1 MSKINFDPDEEG
13 GLELARA
20 IVLERLRN
28 DRNWNQYDHSGSG
41 FDRFVEYVGDP
52 GHGRQK
58 LVSLA
63 QDVLWEFMIQ
73 GVVAPGLNV
82 GNPNLPFFH
91 ITDYGGRVLIEGE
104 FLPHDPTGYL
114 ERFRNEAPSLDSTVE
129 SYLAES
135 LNCFTRGSLIAS
147 VVMLGVASER
157 TFQLLCDSLLNAIA
171 DTTEK
176 SKFQEILDKRAM
188 KPKMDWVLNKIQA
201 MQSKS
206 PRPLPDNVNIMLASI
221 FDFIR
226 CQRNDLGHPQE
237 EPRKVTRED
246 AYVNLRIFPSY
257 SKMVNQVIAYFNH
270 NQV

>member
-1 MSKINFDPDEEG
+1 MSKITFDPNEEG
-13 GLELARA
+13 GLELART

-28 DRNWNQYDHSGSG
+28 DKHWEQYDPSGSG

-52 GHGRQK
+52 EHGRQK

-82 GNPNLPFFH
+82 SNPNLPFFH
-91 ITDYGGRVLIEGE
+91 ITDYGRKVLIEGE

-114 ERFRNEAPSLDSTVE
+114 ERFRNETPSLDSTVE
-129 SYLAES
+129 LYLAES

-237 EPRKVTRED
+237 KPPKVTRED

-257 SKMVNQVIAYFNH
+257 FKMVNQVIDYFDN